1 MGPSRSPCYTFSVHF
16 ETDTKIMIIPDSA
29 LTWNFAP
36 SILMM
41 LISQAVLYGYLIYTA
56 RRDAHWGSAVRAS
69 QVSYFALGLL
79 LIFVALVTPLDSLS
93 NEALF
98 SAHMVQH
105 ILLMLLASACLL
117 LGTPG
122 YWIRYLYNL
131 PVVKRLLPIFTHPL
145 VTLLFFNAVMWLW
158 HVPAL
163 YEGALRDPNLHILEH
178 MMFLVAGVL
187 MWLPVTHAVPP
198 ARPLSYPA
206 RMAYL
211 FACMVSSSIL
221 GAIFTFAPTI
231 AFPFYGA
238 ASLAFGLSPMTD
250 QQLAGLIMWVPGS
263 GIFFVA
269 ILASFAAWLN
279 AEDRKGKAQFPPP
292 PYVQ

>member
-1 MGPSRSPCYTFSVHF
+1 
-16 ETDTKIMIIPDSA
+16 MIIPASA

-41 LISQAVLYGYLIYTA
+41 LISQAALYGYLITIA
-56 RRDAHWGSAVRAS
+56 RKDGHWGSEVR
-69 QVSYFALGLL
+69 VSHAIYFMLGLI
-79 LIFVALVTPLDSLS
+79 LIFVALVTPIDSLS

-122 YWIRYLYNL
+122 YWIRYLYDL
-131 PVVKRLLPIFTHPL
+131 PVLKKGLPLVTHPL
-145 VTLLFFNAVMWLW
+145 VTLISFNAVMWIW
-158 HVPAL
+158 HIPTL
-163 YEGALRDPNLHILEH
+163 YEGALRNPNIHILEH
-178 MMFLVAGVL
+178 MMFLIFGVL
-187 MWLPVTHAVPP
+187 MWLPIIHDVPP
-198 ARPLSYPA
+198 LHVLSYPA

-211 FACMVSSSIL
+211 FACMISSSIL

-231 AFPFYGA
+231 AFPFYGNA
-238 ASLAFGLSPMTD
+238 PLAFGLSPMTD

-269 ILASFAAWLN
+269 ILIVFAAWLN
-279 AEDRKGKAQFPPP
+279 AEDRKAKAQFPPP

>member
-1 MGPSRSPCYTFSVHF
+1 MLYYRRRICIRSY
-16 ETDTKIMIIPDSA
+16 IMPTTTAA

-36 SILMM
+36 SILVM
-41 LISQAVLYGYLIYTA
+41 LISQAALYGYLVHTA
-56 RRDAHWGSAVRAS
+56 RSDGRWGTDVRLS
-69 QVSYFALGLL
+69 HVIYFALGLS
-79 LIFVALVTPLDSLS
+79 LIFLALVTPIDSLS

-122 YWIRYLYNL
+122 YWIRTLYDL
-131 PVVKRLLPIFTHPL
+131 PVLKNILPIITHPL
-145 VTLLFFNAVMWLW
+145 VTLIAFNAVMWIW
-158 HVPAL
+158 HVPEL
-163 YEGALRDPNLHILEH
+163 YEGALRNPNIHILEH
-178 MMFLVAGVL
+178 MMFLVFGVL
-187 MWLPVTHAVPP
+187 MWLPVIHDVPP
-198 ARPLSYPA
+198 GHVLSYPA

-221 GAIFTFAPTI
+221 GAIFTFAPDV
-231 AFPFYGA
+231 AFPFYGNA
-238 ASLAFGLSPMTD
+238 PLTFGLSPITD

-263 GIFFVA
+263 MIFFVA
-269 ILASFAAWLN
+269 ILMVFAAWLN
-279 AEDRKGKAQFPPP
+279 SEDRKAKTEFPPP

>member
-1 MGPSRSPCYTFSVHF
+1 V
-16 ETDTKIMIIPDSA
+16 PDVATA
-29 LTWNFAP
+29 LNWNFAP
-36 SILMM
+36 SILVM
-41 LISQAVLYGYLIYTA
+41 LISQAVLYGYLIRVA
-56 RRDAHWGSAVRAS
+56 RSDGRWGIDVRRS
-69 QVSYFALGLL
+69 HVITFALGLI
-79 LIFVALVTPLDSLS
+79 LIFVALVTPIDSLS

-105 ILLMLLASACLL
+105 ILLMLLAPACLL

-122 YWIRYLYNL
+122 YWIRTLYDL
-131 PVVKRLLPIFTHPL
+131 PVLKRLLPIVTHPL
-145 VTLLFFNAVMWLW
+145 VTLIAFNAIMWIW
-158 HVPAL
+158 HVPSL
-163 YEGALRDPNLHILEH
+163 YEGALRNPNLHIVEH

-187 MWLPVTHAVPP
+187 LWLPVIHDVPP
-198 ARPLSYPA
+198 GHVLSYPA

-231 AFPFYGA
+231 AFPFYGNA
-238 ASLAFGLSPMTD
+238 PLAFGLTPMTD

-263 GIFFVA
+263 GVFFVA
-269 ILASFAAWLN
+269 ILLVFAAWLN
-279 AEDRKGKAQFPPP
+279 SEDRKGRAQFPPP

>member
-1 MGPSRSPCYTFSVHF
+1 M
-16 ETDTKIMIIPDSA
+16 PDVSTA
-29 LTWNFAP
+29 LNWNFAP

-41 LISQAVLYGYLIYTA
+41 LLSQAVLYGYLIYIA
-56 RRDAHWGSAVRAS
+56 RKDGRWGTDVRLSHVIA
-69 QVSYFALGLL
+69 FALGLT
-79 LIFVALVTPLDSLS
+79 LIFAALVTPIDSLS
-93 NEALF
+93 SVALF

-105 ILLMLLASACLL
+105 ILLMLLAPACLL

-122 YWIRYLYNL
+122 YWIRYLYELPGLKPVL
-131 PVVKRLLPIFTHPL
+131 PVVTHPL
-145 VTLLFFNAVMWLW
+145 VTLIAFNAVMWIW

-163 YEGALRDPNLHILEH
+163 YDGALRNPNIHIVEH
-178 MMFLVAGVL
+178 MMFLAAGVL
-187 MWLPVTHAVPP
+187 MWLPVVHDVPP
-198 ARPLSYPA
+198 GRVLSYPA

-221 GAIFTFAPTI
+221 GAIFTFAPAI
-231 AFPFYGA
+231 AFPFYGDA
-238 ASLAFGLSPMTD
+238 ALAFGLAPLTD

-269 ILASFAAWLN
+269 ILAVFAAWLN
-279 AEDRKGKAQFPPP
+279 AEDRKAKTQFPPP

>member
-1 MGPSRSPCYTFSVHF
+1 M
-16 ETDTKIMIIPDSA
+16 PDVSSA
-29 LTWNFAP
+29 LNWNFAP

-41 LISQAVLYGYLIYTA
+41 LFSQAALYGYLIYLA
-56 RRDAHWGSAVRAS
+56 RQDGHWGSEVRAS
-69 QVSYFALGLL
+69 HVIYFALGLI
-79 LIFVALVTPLDSLS
+79 LIFTALVTPIDALS

-122 YWIRYLYNL
+122 YWIRYLYDL
-131 PVVKRLLPIFTHPL
+131 PVLKKVLPIATHPI
-145 VTLLFFNAVMWLW
+145 VTLLSFNAVMWIW
-158 HVPAL
+158 HLPAL
-163 YEGALRDPNLHILEH
+163 YEGALRDPNIHILEH
-178 MMFLVAGVL
+178 MMFLVFGVL
-187 MWLPVTHAVPP
+187 MWLPVVHDVPP
-198 ARPLSYPA
+198 KHVLSYPA

-221 GAIFTFAPTI
+221 GAIFAFAPAI
-231 AFPFYGA
+231 AFPFYGDVP
-238 ASLAFGLSPMTD
+238 LAFGLTPMTD

-263 GIFFVA
+263 SIFFVA
-269 ILASFAAWLN
+269 ILVVFAAWLK
-279 AEDRKGKAQFPPP
+279 AEDRTAKAQFPPP